1 MKSKILIMTH
11 VVVVNKD
18 SSLIKSLKLL
28 QKRERF
34 KARLNPL
41 LYKNT

>member
-11 VVVVNKD
+11 VVVVNKK

-28 QKRERF
+28 QKLERF